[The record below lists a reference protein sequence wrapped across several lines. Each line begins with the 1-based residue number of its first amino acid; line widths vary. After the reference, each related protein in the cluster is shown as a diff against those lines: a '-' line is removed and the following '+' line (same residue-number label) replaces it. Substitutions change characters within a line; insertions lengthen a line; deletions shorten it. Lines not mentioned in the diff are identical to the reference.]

1 MGPKRLWT
9 GDWSAQSAASRARMA
24 ERRGLVAPEPEPV
37 PEPLTAPEPFAEPA
51 PSQSIAQ
58 QLRAAFARL
67 AASTRAFAAELR
79 HPGDLRVRLAFIALI
94 AAAAGAG
101 TVIGIDAASPS
112 SGPSAPA
119 GANHAYLGVVLGSA
133 IGQVGAMVEFVY
145 PGTPAEDGGILPG
158 DVITAID
165 GREIDSPQAASAV
178 IGSLPPNAS
187 AQFALERFGQPVSV
201 HVTLGSRASAAP

>member
-9 GDWSAQSAASRARMA
+9 GDWSAESAAARARMA

-37 PEPLTAPEPFAEPA
+37 PEPLEEPEPFGEPA
-51 PSQSIAQ
+51 PSQSFAT
-58 QLRAAFARL
+58 QLRAAFARVV
-67 AASTRAFAAELR
+67 ASARALAAELR
-79 HPGDLRVRLAFIALI
+79 RPGDLRIRLAFIALI

-101 TVIGIDAASPS
+101 TVIGINASSPS

-119 GANHAYLGVVLGSA
+119 GVNHAYLGVVLGSA
-133 IGQVGAMVEFVY
+133 VGQVGALVEFVY
-145 PGTPAEDGGILPG
+145 PGTPAQEGGILPG

-165 GREIDSPQAASAV
+165 GRATDSPQAASAV
-178 IGSLPPNAS
+178 IGSLPPGAS
-187 AQFALERFGQPVSV
+187 ALFALERFGQPVSV